1 MRILQLNVWTGRIK
15 GALLD
20 FLRNNDFDVICMQ
33 EAVWSNGKQKELEN
47 FFATV
52 DQIKEASGLEHE
64 SRSSNWGMRIFSED
78 NIMEQGNVIL
88 SKSEIAEERNDLVH
102 NEYRVIEDAQD
113 FYEHAYTLQITK
125 LKSGITIVNHHGYW
139 KPTPMGDKTTVE
151 VMRKVAEVVK
161 RLEGPVVMCGD
172 LNIIHEAPAMRELD
186 FLRDL
191 THEYGIDNTLS
202 GLKFNGKVACD
213 HILVN
218 NKIHVED
225 FEVLDDIVSDHK
237 ALVAEIEIK

>member
-1 MRILQLNVWTGRIK
+1 MKILQLNVWTGRIN

-33 EAVWSNGKQKELEN
+33 EAVWIKDKQKELEN

-52 DQIKEASGLEHE
+52 DQIKEASELKHE
-64 SRSSNWGMRIFSED
+64 SKSSNWGMRIFSED

-102 NEYRVIEDAQD
+102 NEYGIVESVQD
-113 FYEHAYTLQITK
+113 FYEHAYTLQVAK
-125 LKSGITIVNHHGYW
+125 LKNGLNVVNHHGYW
-139 KPTPMGDKTTVE
+139 KPTPMGDETTVK
-151 VMRKVAEVVK
+151 VMRKVANIVK
-161 RLEGPVVMCGD
+161 SLDGPIVMCGD
-172 LNIIHEAPAMRELD
+172 FNIIHKAPAMRELD

-191 THEYGIDNTLS
+191 TYEYGIDNTLS

-218 NKIHVED
+218 DAVKVKR
-225 FEVLDDIVSDHK
+225 FGVLDDIVSDHK
-237 ALVAEIEIK
+237 ALVVEIVI